1 MQDAWDVW
9 NNHMPVNMNAGDIVG
24 FKYFGSG
31 CSSKAQK
38 GLQPFEGTKK
48 GNGTELN
55 IFVKAK
61 TQKSF
66 KIKVMMDLAHG
77 QTRHGKANCLVS

>member
-24 FKYFGSG
+24 FKYFGFG
-31 CSSKAQK
+31 GLSKAQK

-48 GNGTELN
+48 ETAPNL
-55 IFVKAK
+55 I
-61 TQKSF
+61 S
-66 KIKVMMDLAHG
+66 L
-77 QTRHGKANCLVS
+77 